1 MTRNTILNILNDLYY
16 EATDQ
21 IIKIDEDM
29 SVRGGYYTTNS
40 SSLELLIWFIA
51 IEDYFKIEISEDII
65 YIRDIVDRIMK
76 YMENKDGEF

>member
-1 MTRNTILNILNDLYY
+1 MTRNIILNILNDLYY

-21 IIKIDEDM
+21 RIEIDENM
-29 SVRGGYYTTNS
+29 SVRGNCYTTNS
-40 SSLELLIWFIA
+40 SSLELMMWFIS

-76 YMENKDGEF
+76 YMENKDGEL